1 MLLAKVK
8 EDAFSSKAVTC
19 NQVKDLD
26 SSDSRFCLKYKNS
39 FFRGSWK
46 CNDLTLAWSWLKNV
60 EVEIYEVFTTLIK

>member
-39 FFRGSWK
+39 FFRGS
-46 CNDLTLAWSWLKNV
+46 
-60 EVEIYEVFTTLIK
+60 